1 MNRHLLRSTLL
12 VAALATLWVCHA
24 QTASTPRGERH
35 EGWSGPESL
44 KHTADWAQQQ
54 PKFELTHPD
63 NGAPVWQDN
72 LRARRCQWDAL
83 KAANRGAMPPNIP
96 QPVGDCSSR
105 GAAHALERTIAAQ
118 SHTFR
123 RVAPHWLY
131 GAGREWSGKGI
142 FRRIGDGCNVAFMA
156 QAARDYGI
164 LFQDDPGVPAYD
176 ARTIRAW
183 GHSGPPDSLKP
194 LAAERCVRRVALLS
208 TVSDVR
214 DAVCNDYGVATG
226 GRWGT
231 SDGNRGMYQRD
242 GRWFARRDSSWAHVV
257 CIDGYDGSAPSGPC
271 YHVTN
276 SWGEQRFPQPIDGS
290 PAGGYWVTAA
300 DIEFMVRDNDT
311 WAFSDVDG
319 FPARIDLSPLRP
331 KKPVPAGA
339 PAVRPNPRLQPQALS
354 SKGLAL

>member
-1 MNRHLLRSTLL
+1 MNRSLIRSTLL
-12 VAALATLWVCHA
+12 MVSLAAFGVSHA
-24 QTASTPRGERH
+24 QPGPAPRADRQ
-35 EGWSGPESL
+35 EGWAGPESL
-44 KHTADWAQQQ
+44 KHTEAWAKLQ
-54 PKFELTHPD
+54 PRFELTDPD
-63 NGAPVWQDN
+63 SGTPVWQDN
-72 LRARRCQWDAL
+72 QRARRCQWEAV
-83 KAANRGAMPPNIP
+83 KSANRGVMPPNVP

-105 GAAHALERTIAAQ
+105 GAAHAIERTIAAQ
-118 SHTFR
+118 SQTFR

-131 GAGREWSGKGI
+131 GAGRVWSARGI
-142 FRRIGDGCNVAFMA
+142 FRGGDGCNVAFMA
-156 QAARDYGI
+156 QSARDYGI
-164 LFQDDPGVPAYD
+164 LFQDDEGIPAYE

-183 GHSGPPDSLKP
+183 GNSGPPESLKP
-194 LAAERCVRRVALLS
+194 IAAERCVRRVAKLI
-208 TVSDVR
+208 TTADVR

-271 YHVTN
+271 YHITN
-276 SWGEQRFPQPIDGS
+276 SWGEQKFPQPIDGS
-290 PAGGYWVTAA
+290 PAGGYWVTEA

-331 KKPVPAGA
+331 KKAPPAGA
-339 PAVRPNPRLQPQALS
+339 PAVRPNPRLLPQAIS
-354 SKGLAL
+354 SKGLAI